1 MTKPEETATAPR
13 QARTSV
19 MTNTLGSLA
28 EFCPDSGNIE
38 VYLERFDLYATA
50 NGIDSS
56 KKLQVFLTILGEK
69 AYVTLRSL
77 LLPKKPTEVKY
88 EEATEALRKHYAPKR
103 SVVTERY
110 HFYQRKQEPD
120 ESLKQFI
127 VELKRLAATCSFG
140 SFLEEALRDRLI
152 AGLRT
157 DSIRCRLLA
166 LSDDEVTWERVCKI
180 ATALETAQKD
190 TREMLPEGSTASP
203 ADVYWHREP
212 TTQGRRHATKTASSE
227 QRAPQNGPRKQRGK
241 GIVRACHG
249 CGGLHAP
256 VSCPFL
262 KSTCFKCSKPGHVA
276 KMCKTKVVHKV
287 KETLPSTDLLTVST
301 TNQVHSSPPIVLKV
315 KVNGKEIPME
325 LDTGAA
331 VTIMSERDFDENFP
345 NYPCSKDDVRLGV
358 YNGTALKVKGVAKV
372 NVSYQN
378 RSYDLPLIVAKQEN
392 EARMPTLLGR
402 DWMTTL
408 KVDLQNAVQQLQCD
422 VDNVQEG
429 RQMVAA
435 EAEKKLKQLYGDVF
449 EPGYGSIKGFTGS
462 IRMKTDVHPTFCK
475 ARPVPYALREQV
487 ENELRDL
494 EKAGVVYRV
503 RHSDWATPLV
513 VVPKKTGKEIRI
525 CGDYRVTVNR
535 DIELDHYPLPLPED
549 IFASLVGGTVFTL
562 LDLSKAYLQ
571 LELDEQAQQLL
582 TVNTHMGLFR
592 FRRLPRRGLSE
603 KLLSKYFGPYTVLRH
618 VSDVNY
624 EVIPDRDLPSPKRR
638 LPRPEIVHVVCLK
651 PYFTQ

>member
-1 MTKPEETATAPR
+1 MTT
-13 QARTSV
+13 
-19 MTNTLGSLA
+19 TLGSLA

-50 NGIDSS
+50 NGVDAS

-127 VELKRLAATCSFG
+127 VELKRLAAMCSFG

-152 AGLRT
+152 AGIGT

-190 TREMLPEGSTASP
+190 TREMLSEGSTASP

-212 TTQGRRHATKTASSE
+212 TTQGRRHATKTASNE

-241 GIVRACHG
+241 GIGRACYR

-287 KETLPSTDLLTVST
+287 EETLLSTDLLTVST

-345 NYPCSKDDVRLGV
+345 NYPCSKDYPGSVKENDVP
-358 YNGTALKVKGVAKV
+358 
-372 NVSYQN
+372 
-378 RSYDLPLIVAKQEN
+378 LPHASELLESESVFA
-392 EARMPTLLGR
+392 PTS
-402 DWMTTL
+402 
-408 KVDLQNAVQQLQCD
+408 N
-422 VDNVQEG
+422 
-429 RQMVAA
+429 
-435 EAEKKLKQLYGDVF
+435 
-449 EPGYGSIKGFTGS
+449 
-462 IRMKTDVHPTFCK
+462 
-475 ARPVPYALREQV
+475 RPVLDRSDGGPPSRGAQSASTSEQNDAGSPVLLR
-487 ENELRDL
+487 RSAR
-494 EKAGVVYRV
+494 EKR
-503 RHSDWATPLV
+503 
-513 VVPKKTGKEIRI
+513 K
-525 CGDYRVTVNR
+525 
-535 DIELDHYPLPLPED
+535 
-549 IFASLVGGTVFTL
+549 
-562 LDLSKAYLQ
+562 
-571 LELDEQAQQLL
+571 
-582 TVNTHMGLFR
+582 
-592 FRRLPRRGLSE
+592 
-603 KLLSKYFGPYTVLRH
+603 
-618 VSDVNY
+618 
-624 EVIPDRDLPSPKRR
+624 PDRLTYDR
-638 LPRPEIVHVVCLK
+638 
-651 PYFTQ
+651 F